1 MPPAGPP
8 APGQAAPPPAGPGHP
23 TPGNPV
29 PGHPAPGQTAPPPPA
44 PPQGQQPG
52 PYTGAPGHQPQGQP
66 GPGAGQFP
74 PPVGGPQGSPPQQ
87 GYAPPPPG
95 GQQPPPPY
103 PQQGQAPGQFPGQP
117 PFPGGPTAAPFPG
130 GPGQPPGP
138 GRSGVPVPLILAIVM
153 VVLIGAGVGG
163 YFLLA
168 ENDSADPAAD
178 RPANAMSRLW
188 EAPSPVSEREGQDEN
203 NLRSMWLNNDDVV
216 FGDGD
221 GVRAYNRK
229 TGKKQWTVKTPK
241 GAGEVCAMSKEASDD
256 GVGAVVFD
264 AGGDDCSFLSVV
276 DTDTGRTLWSKNL
289 KGESTEDS
297 PQMVVNSKVVAVA
310 IGDTY
315 AGFTITGG
323 AKVWELTS
331 RGHDCTTTVGLSPQY
346 RAVGSDCPD
355 AKPKKQLALQDLE
368 YSGIHSTVS
377 GDGRAVGEILSDRP
391 LTIRMSAEA
400 NVIDAEGTL
409 STYTKEGK
417 PDKTFKLEGE
427 LKDLSLKPRDT
438 IVDEDEQVLV
448 SGYDTDGI
456 AAVDLKTGK
465 LLWRKRASAAVA
477 LDTDGLIAV
486 TSAPAAGPAG
496 QDPKLIS
503 LGVRDG
509 KEKVLGTIYDPKHNL
524 GMPGFM
530 SLAWDGHTNTL
541 FLQSESLSHDKTSV
555 QAFKA
560 PTG

>member
-1 MPPAGPP
+1 MG
-8 APGQAAPPPAGPGHP
+8 
-23 TPGNPV
+23 
-29 PGHPAPGQTAPPPPA
+29 
-44 PPQGQQPG
+44 
-52 PYTGAPGHQPQGQP
+52 QPQG
-66 GPGAGQFP
+66 
-74 PPVGGPQGSPPQQ
+74 PPQQ
-87 GYAPPPPG
+87 GYPGPAGPQG

-103 PQQGQAPGQFPGQP
+103 AQNQGQVPGPA
-117 PFPGGPTAAPFPG
+117 PFPGGPTAGPFPQ
-130 GPGQPPGP
+130 GPGQSPGP
-138 GRSGVPVPLILAIVM
+138 ARSGAPVPLILAIAM

-163 YFLLA
+163 YFLLSGD
-168 ENDSADPAAD
+168 DSADPAAD
-178 RPANAMSRLW
+178 RPANAIPRIW

-203 NLRSMWLNNDDVV
+203 NLRSLWFNNDDIIL
-216 FGDGD
+216 GDGE

-229 TGKKQWTVKTPK
+229 TGKKQWKVKTPK
-241 GAGEVCAMSKEASDD
+241 GAGELCAMSKEPSED

-323 AKVWELTS
+323 AKVWELTA

-346 RAVGSDCPD
+346 RAVGSVCSD

-377 GDGRAVGEILSDRP
+377 GEDRAVGQILSDRP

-400 NVIDAEGTL
+400 DAIDAEGSL
-409 STYTKEGK
+409 STYTEEGK
-417 PDKTFKLEGE
+417 PDHTFKLEGE
-427 LKDLSLKPRDT
+427 LKDLSLEPRDT
-438 IVDEDEQVLV
+438 FVDEDENVLV
-448 SGYDTDGI
+448 SGYGSGGM
-456 AAVDLKTGK
+456 AAMDLKTGK
-465 LLWRKRASAAVA
+465 LLWKKSGAAAAA

-486 TSAPAAGPAG
+486 ATAPATGPAG
-496 QDPKLIS
+496 RDPVLVS
-503 LGVRDG
+503 LGLRDG
-509 KEKVLGTIYDPKHNL
+509 KEKVLGTLYDPKHAL
-524 GMPGFM
+524 GSPDLM

-541 FLQSESLSHDKTSV
+541 FIQGEGLSHDKSSI

-560 PTG
+560 PTS

>member
-1 MPPAGPP
+1 MA
-8 APGQAAPPPAGPGHP
+8 
-23 TPGNPV
+23 
-29 PGHPAPGQTAPPPPA
+29 
-44 PPQGQQPG
+44 
-52 PYTGAPGHQPQGQP
+52 
-66 GPGAGQFP
+66 
-74 PPVGGPQGSPPQQ
+74 
-87 GYAPPPPG
+87 
-95 GQQPPPPY
+95 
-103 PQQGQAPGQFPGQP
+103 
-117 PFPGGPTAAPFPG
+117 
-130 GPGQPPGP
+130 
-138 GRSGVPVPLILAIVM
+138 LILAIVM
-153 VVLIGAGVGG
+153 VVLVGCGVGG
-163 YFLLA
+163 YFLLSGD
-168 ENDSADPAAD
+168 DSADTASD
-178 RPANAMSRLW
+178 RPANAIPRLW
-188 EAPSPVSEREGQDEN
+188 EAASPASDREGQDEN
-203 NLRSMWLNNDDVV
+203 NLRSMWFNNDDVV
-216 FGDGD
+216 YGDSS

-241 GAGEVCAMSKEASDD
+241 GAGEVCAMSKDASDD

-289 KGESTEDS
+289 KGGGSEDS

-323 AKVWELTS
+323 AKVWELTA
-331 RGHDCTTTVGLSPQY
+331 RGHECTTTVGLSPQY

-368 YSGIHSTVS
+368 YSGIHSTVT

-409 STYTKEGK
+409 STYTKDGA
-417 PDKTFKLEGE
+417 PAKTFELSGE

-438 IVDEDEQVLV
+438 IVDEEEQVLV
-448 SGYDTDGI
+448 SGYGSGGM
-456 AAVDLKTGK
+456 AAMDLKTGE
-465 LLWRKRASAAVA
+465 LLWKKRASAPVA

-486 TSAPAAGPAG
+486 MSAPAAGPVG
-496 QDPKLIS
+496 QDPVLVSI
-503 LGVRDG
+503 GVRDG
-509 KEKVLGTIYDPKHNL
+509 KEKVLGTLYDPKHSL
-524 GMPGFM
+524 GSPELM

-541 FLQSESLSHDKTSV
+541 FLQGEGLSHDKSSV

-560 PTG
+560 PVG

>member
-8 APGQAAPPPAGPGHP
+8 VPGQATPPSVGHP
-23 TPGNPV
+23 V
-29 PGHPAPGQTAPPPPA
+29 PGQTAPSPPA

-52 PYTGAPGHQPQGQP
+52 PYMGGPGYQPQGQP
-66 GPGAGQFP
+66 GPGGPQFP
-74 PPVGGPQGSPPQQ
+74 PPVGQPQGPPPQ
-87 GYAPPPPG
+87 GYAG
-95 GQQPPPPY
+95 GQQPPY

-117 PFPGGPTAAPFPG
+117 PFPGGPTGAPFPG

-153 VVLIGAGVGG
+153 VVLVGAGVGG
-163 YFLLA
+163 YFLFTA
-168 ENDSADPAAD
+168 DDSGSPAAD
-178 RPANAMSRLW
+178 RPANAMQRLW
-188 EAPSPVSEREGQDEN
+188 EAPSPASDREGQGEN
-203 NLRSMWLNNDDVV
+203 NLRSMWFNNDDVV
-216 FGDGD
+216 LGDGQ

-241 GAGEVCAMSKEASDD
+241 GAGEVCAMSKDASED

-264 AGGDDCSFLSVV
+264 AGGDDCSFLSVI

-289 KGESTEDS
+289 KGGNTEDT

-323 AKVWELTS
+323 AKVWELTA

-346 RAVGSDCPD
+346 RAVGSDCSD

-368 YSGIHSTVS
+368 YSGIHSTVT
-377 GDGRAVGEILSDRP
+377 GDGRAVGQILSDRP
-391 LTIRMSAEA
+391 LTIRMSEEA
-400 NVIDAEGTL
+400 DVIDAEGTL
-409 STYTKEGK
+409 STYTEEGK
-417 PDKTFKLEGE
+417 PDKTFKLSGE

-438 IVDEDEQVLV
+438 FVDEDEQVLV
-448 SGYDTDGI
+448 SGYGSGGI
-456 AAVDLKTGK
+456 AAVDLKTGE
-465 LLWRKRASAAVA
+465 LLWKKRSSASAA
-477 LDTDGLIAV
+477 LDTEGLIAV
-486 TSAPAAGPAG
+486 TDAPDTGTPG
-496 QDPKLIS
+496 QDPVLVSI
-503 LGVRDG
+503 GVRDG
-509 KEKVLGTIYDPKHNL
+509 KEKVLGTVYDPKHAL
-524 GMPGFM
+524 GSPELM

-541 FLQSESLSHDKTSV
+541 FIQGDGLSHDKSSI

-560 PTG
+560 PVS